1 MNTQQ
6 FCIVLLLSVLFQAVL
21 LETQTTR
28 MTPNLVMRRL
38 QLPCARISPT
48 APEAALEIAEAL
60 EILLCC
66 SHLTEKIKSALAD
79 R

>member
-1 MNTQQ
+1 M
-6 FCIVLLLSVLFQAVL
+6 LLLVVIF

-38 QLPCARISPT
+38 QLPCVRISPM
-48 APEAALEIAEAL
+48 APEAALEVAEAL

-66 SHLTEKIKSALAD
+66 SHLMEKIKSALAD

>member
-1 MNTQQ
+1 M
-6 FCIVLLLSVLFQAVL
+6 LLLLVIF

-28 MTPNLVMRRL
+28 MTPNLVVRWL

-48 APEAALEIAEAL
+48 APEAALEVAEAL
-60 EILLCC
+60 EVLLCC
-66 SHLTEKIKSALAD
+66 SHLMEKIKSALAD